1 MNAKEYILKN
11 FDKYGLLTQD
21 NQPITQRDMLE
32 LLNILESQNETL
44 DSMHNAVLNGEDTFL
59 GIWHTGPLYASPFEN
74 DTELYHT
81 IIENFTFMNDT
92 QFIDYILDLWA
103 DYEHDTDFIIFND
116 MHVHK
121 TSDGYVID
129 NRC

>member
-1 MNAKEYILKN
+1 MNAKEYILTN

-44 DSMHNAVLNGEDTFL
+44 DSLHAAVISGYDEYMN
-59 GIWHTGPLYASPFEN
+59 IWHGGSFES
-74 DTELYHT
+74 DTELYHI
-81 IIENFTFMNDT
+81 IIENFSFLTDT
-92 QFIDYILDLWA
+92 QFIDYMLDLWA
-103 DYEHDTDFIIFND
+103 DFEHDTDYIIFHD
-116 MHVHK
+116 MYVYK

>member
-32 LLNILESQNETL
+32 LLNILESQDETL
-44 DSMHNAVLNGEDTFL
+44 DTLHAAVISGYDEYMH
-59 GIWHTGPLYASPFEN
+59 IWHGGSFES
-74 DTELYHT
+74 DTELYHI
-81 IIENFTFMNDT
+81 IIENFSFLTDA
-92 QFIDYILDLWA
+92 QFIDYMLELWT
-103 DYEHDTDFIIFND
+103 DFEHDTDYIIFHD
-116 MHVHK
+116 MYVYK